1 MHEAYFRYSED
12 PVKKKI
18 WQQRIEPYIENEP
31 VYQTVNLNSIGSFL
45 FDISFFGDFTLIVL
59 NNLI

>member
-1 MHEAYFRYSED
+1 MHEAYFRYSDD

-45 FDISFFGDFTLIVL
+45 FEISFHLETLA
-59 NNLI
+59 